1 LAQFIKLVPG
11 FQHQGVPDHSRANIL
26 PMMDLEG
33 LSGEFGGLRL
43 NEPTPLS
50 ALPMQTLGMKFHHVG
65 VAVHSIE
72 KALEYYVGLFGFEQV
87 APPID
92 VPPEHVRV
100 CFVRADPGVMIE
112 LVEGVGE
119 ENPVEAILER
129 TGAGTYHICY
139 QVDDIDA
146 AILILRKNKFLP
158 FKRFEMR
165 CHGLRRF
172 AFLLTPDR
180 QLFEL
185 CEAEQN
191 EVLSS

>member
-1 LAQFIKLVPG
+1 
-11 FQHQGVPDHSRANIL
+11 
-26 PMMDLEG
+26 MTELEG
-33 LSGEFGGLRL
+33 FYGEFGGLRL
-43 NEPTPLS
+43 DDPPPVS
-50 ALPMQTLGMKFHHVG
+50 ALPLQTLGMRFHHVG
-65 VAVHSIE
+65 VAVPSIE
-72 KALEYYVGLFGFEQV
+72 KALDYYVGLFGFQQIS
-87 APPID
+87 PPID

-119 ENPVEAILER
+119 QNPVEAILER

-146 AILILRKNKFLP
+146 AIRILRRNKCLP

-165 CHGLRRF
+165 TNGLRRF

-185 CEAEQN
+185 CEAEGDG
-191 EVLSS
+191 EASS